1 MSIPYNKIKARENA
15 PEPRAAARPRGC
27 LLRPPPSH
35 LKGEL
40 SWLRSAR
47 TSRLKVENGTTDAG
61 AVKYATRTFSSI
73 NPEISDEDLL
83 AVGQGLAAL
92 QSHDVGDI
100 QRAENATLVTA

>member
-1 MSIPYNKIKARENA
+1 M
-15 PEPRAAARPRGC
+15 
-27 LLRPPPSH
+27 
-35 LKGEL
+35 
-40 SWLRSAR
+40 
-47 TSRLKVENGTTDAG
+47 ENGTTDAG